1 MGVDVDLFS
10 DFSRK
15 LSAFHLF
22 LEAAELLSAPDV
34 RDLWWVL
41 SAGRRRPE
49 AHDVLCS
56 LQTAND
62 V

>member
-1 MGVDVDLFS
+1 MGVEATS
-10 DFSRK
+10 
-15 LSAFHLF
+15 LSLENAPHFHLF

-34 RDLWWVL
+34 RGLWWVL